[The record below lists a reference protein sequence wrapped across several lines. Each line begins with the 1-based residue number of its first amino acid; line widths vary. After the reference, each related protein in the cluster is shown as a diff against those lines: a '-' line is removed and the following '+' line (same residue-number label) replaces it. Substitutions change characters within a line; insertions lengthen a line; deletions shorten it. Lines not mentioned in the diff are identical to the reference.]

1 MAYYGCDQQPWHVLF
16 PQIFPPLRLPTHH
29 RLPKRLDCCPSSPL
43 QSAPSLSVPF
53 AFACFSGPSAFRVAS
68 LLLCPPPLSLVY
80 GQATRGDLRPLV
92 VRGWG
97 VSMSQPL
104 CRRDRVTSSR
114 DICPGG
120 TSQDPK
126 PNRHKA
132 PPFTPGVDQKL
143 AGEAGPTT
151 AVLPT
156 PGTAAST
163 CTTCWL
169 PLPPSAPYIL

>member
-1 MAYYGCDQQPWHVLF
+1 MARFIPPNLPSFAVAHASSLTEAAGLLSILTSSIGPELVCAVCFCLF
-16 PQIFPPLRLPTHH
+16 LWSLRLP
-29 RLPKRLDCCPSSPL
+29 RCQP
-43 QSAPSLSVPF
+43 PF
-53 AFACFSGPSAFRVAS
+53 M
-68 LLLCPPPLSLVY
+68 PPPLSLVY

>member
-1 MAYYGCDQQPWHVLF
+1 MTSNHGTFYSPKSSLLCGCPRIIAYRSGWIVVHPHLF
-16 PQIFPPLRLPTHH
+16 NRPRACLCRLLLPVSLVPP
-29 RLPKRLDCCPSSPL
+29 
-43 QSAPSLSVPF
+43 
-53 AFACFSGPSAFRVAS
+53 PSALPAS
-68 LLLCPPPLSLVY
+68 FYAPPPLSLVY